1 MLLTIRSVFIGAF
14 LWGVAMGGGALHSAE
29 PPEVPSQPLGKQGEL
44 LFQDDL
50 NGKTL
55 DSRWHKVV
63 PTFEC
68 RDGKWVGIQTRD
80 QDVPASE
87 GKPAIKAHAAVHGL
101 ELPTKDSIVEC
112 RIRFEGA
119 TMIDVEFDDRQYKGA
134 HYGHL
139 CRAQVRLNGVTII
152 DERDGGMRNDIY
164 EMKKDPAK
172 KSEVAQLLQGR
183 SVRFPL
189 TLEQGVWYRLRVETV
204 GDQMRVL
211 IDDKPVAY
219 HKSSGIAHPT
229 KSKIEFGVAGK
240 EGWID
245 DVTVWNALPAQ
256 P

>member
-1 MLLTIRSVFIGAF
+1 
-14 LWGVAMGGGALHSAE
+14 
-29 PPEVPSQPLGKQGEL
+29 
-44 LFQDDL
+44 
-50 NGKTL
+50 
-55 DSRWHKVV
+55 
-63 PTFEC
+63 
-68 RDGKWVGIQTRD
+68 
-80 QDVPASE
+80 
-87 GKPAIKAHAAVHGL
+87 
-101 ELPTKDSIVEC
+101 
-112 RIRFEGA
+112 
-119 TMIDVEFDDRQYKGA
+119 MIDVEFDDRQYKGA